1 MNAEMIEAQL
11 LLLSPIIVSAMMAR
25 QAEFRHMKVTLRNE
39 NELKQARYCVT
50 GVNAVTGM

>member
-25 QAEFRHMKVTLRNE
+25 QAEFRHMKVTLRKE